1 MLLCLQVL
9 VVLLV
14 SLWALPALW
23 YHRPRRLAL
32 RYLPLALWLLLKG
45 IGSDIALFR
54 ALLTYVP
61 PDVQPLARS

>member
-23 YHRPRRLAL
+23 YHRPRHLVL
-32 RYLPLALWLLLKG
+32 RYLPLALWLLLG
-45 IGSDIALFR
+45 RFEAVRDE
-54 ALLTYVP
+54 
-61 PDVQPLARS
+61 